1 MQPTPAANDGELAPP
16 ARPPGSLVAAM
27 LLQYAVGGALFPFLT
42 LLLRDRG
49 LTVSQISTVLMC
61 GAAVMLV
68 APFFWGML
76 ADRFIPL
83 NRLFI
88 GMNLLTVAALGL
100 FTFQDRYVAL
110 MLTLTA
116 FQACYNSTPILTNAI
131 ALHHLPDPQRQFA
144 PVRAWGSVGWVLP
157 SFPVFV
163 WLIWSGNPNLDFLLW
178 LAMGLGLAMALTAF
192 WLPHTPPGALSRPG
206 GPVTPGYWV
215 GLKKLL
221 SNPSYRVL
229 MGAYLLM
236 AASFVIQAFY
246 SPVRLEDLGMT
257 RPWIGLVQSLG
268 VVWEV
273 GLFLGRTTVVNRLGV
288 TGSLFVG
295 CGALLVRQLLF
306 AWVDNLWV
314 LALSYILVGTTVV
327 LFHIG
332 VNLLVAVMAGRE
344 VKSTAQT
351 VLTLCGSGL
360 GPILANGA
368 VGRLTAS
375 GAPDLGRLFLFG
387 AGLAAAATALLA
399 ARWRTLA
406 TGD

>member
-1 MQPTPAANDGELAPP
+1 
-16 ARPPGSLVAAM
+16 
-27 LLQYAVGGALFPFLT
+27 
-42 LLLRDRG
+42 
-49 LTVSQISTVLMC
+49 
-61 GAAVMLV
+61 
-68 APFFWGML
+68 
-76 ADRFIPL
+76 
-83 NRLFI
+83 
-88 GMNLLTVAALGL
+88 
-100 FTFQDRYVAL
+100 
-110 MLTLTA
+110 
-116 FQACYNSTPILTNAI
+116 
-131 ALHHLPDPQRQFA
+131 
-144 PVRAWGSVGWVLP
+144 
-157 SFPVFV
+157 
-163 WLIWSGNPNLDFLLW
+163 
-178 LAMGLGLAMALTAF
+178 
-192 WLPHTPPGALSRPG
+192 
-206 GPVTPGYWV
+206 
-215 GLKKLL
+215 
-221 SNPSYRVL
+221 
-229 MGAYLLM
+229 
-236 AASFVIQAFY
+236 
-246 SPVRLEDLGMT
+246 VRLEDLGMT

-273 GLFLGRTTVVNRLGV
+273 GLFLGRTAVVNRLGV

-399 ARWRTLA
+399 VRWRTLA
-406 TGD
+406 TAD